1 MNLEKNLKEKRY
13 GFYIRI
19 LLTILISIGGLC
31 SLAAGNYFFTDRT
44 DTLTNGILTYII
56 PFTYLFI
63 VYWIMRKFNFDND
76 NFFKTTN
83 FKLKTFKTFFIGVLC
98 IIIPLVLS
106 FMENVLS
113 FIDKK
118 PLDNFSNILFKLIVL
133 NICIGFFEEGLFR
146 RIILRSLFKDDSKK
160 SLWIG
165 FLFSSLLFG
174 LIHFGNLSVA
184 SQRPIAVTSQVIY
197 AMFLGMLL
205 SALYL
210 RFKSFIG
217 IMLLHS
223 FIDFI
228 SFYPIL
234 YGQSTGVTFKNVADI
249 TLIDAVA
256 TVGVLIPSA
265 ILGVIILISFSKKYY
280 TKYNSQN

>member
-1 MNLEKNLKEKRY
+1 MGLENNLKEKRY
-13 GFYIRI
+13 GFSVRI

-31 SLAAGNYFFTDRT
+31 SLAAGNYFFTSRA
-44 DTLTNGILTYII
+44 DTLTNGILTYVI

-63 VYWIMRKFNFDND
+63 VYWSMRKFNFDND

-83 FKLKTFKTFFIGVLC
+83 DELKTFKTFFVGVLC
-98 IIIPLVLS
+98 IIIPLILS
-106 FMENVLS
+106 FLENVLP
-113 FIDKK
+113 FIYKN

-133 NICIGFFEEGLFR
+133 NLCIGFFEEGLFR
-146 RIILRSLFKDDSKK
+146 RVILRVLFKDDSKK

-174 LIHFGNLSVA
+174 IIHFGNLSVA
-184 SQRPIAVTSQVIY
+184 SQRPVAITSQVIY

-205 SALYL
+205 AGLYL

-217 IMLLHS
+217 IMILHA

-234 YGQSTGVTFKNVADI
+234 YGQGSGITFENVADI

-265 ILGVIILISFSKKYY
+265 VLGVIILISFFKKYY
-280 TKYNSQN
+280 VNI

>member
-1 MNLEKNLKEKRY
+1 MDLENKLKEKRY
-13 GFYIRI
+13 GFSIRI
-19 LLTILISIGGLC
+19 ILGILISIGGLC
-31 SLAAGNYFFTDRT
+31 SLAGGNYFFTSRA

-63 VYWIMRKFNFDND
+63 IYWIIGKSNFAND
-76 NFFKTTN
+76 NFFETTN
-83 FKLKTFKTFFIGVLC
+83 VNLKVFKTFFIGFLC
-98 IIIPLVLS
+98 ILIPLTLS
-106 FMENVLS
+106 FLENVLP

-118 PLDNFSNILFKLIVL
+118 PLDNFSILLFRLIIL

-146 RIILRSLFKDDSKK
+146 RIILRILFKDDSKK

-184 SQRPIAVTSQVIY
+184 SQRPIAVISQVIY

-205 SALYL
+205 AGLYL
-210 RFKSFIG
+210 KYKSFIG
-217 IMLLHS
+217 VMLLHA

-228 SFYPIL
+228 SFYPTL
-234 YGQSTGVTFKNVADI
+234 YSQDVGITSKNVADI
-249 TLIDAVA
+249 TLIDGIA

-265 ILGVIILISFSKKYY
+265 VLGVIILISFSKKYY
-280 TKYNSQN
+280 ANI